1 MDNPWTELPLF
12 KAALTKKGLQP
23 KEFERTLRSKIA
35 KIFENE
41 GEVVDRSVEIS
52 VERVRKIVCIR
63 ENESK
68 PGLDQRYKVA
78 LKKYVDYE
86 ILPNA
91 QTPPRELIKNS
102 GGSQGNDRYKKTLVD
117 NYHEKQNELFSKD
130 NLLGKEFRELNPPI
144 KLNEKGLFIRD
155 DDTPFST
162 EDACRVIDKFTCMFL
177 QYFIRLKNKDQ
188 VPCGEWEPQNLSDI
202 QSRCE
207 LILGGRVSLDWGI
220 ENNLLENGGYNIW
233 KGHVM
238 IVMSYAALV
247 VVLDMIVKKQKP
259 RKKKPVVKRQLL
271 GCCAMC

>member
-1 MDNPWTELPLF
+1 MDSPWTELPLF
-12 KAALTKKGLQP
+12 EAALTKKGLLP
-23 KEFERTLRSKIA
+23 KEFERTLLSKIS

-41 GEVVDRSVEIS
+41 REVVDRSVEIS

-78 LKKYVDYE
+78 LSKLTDDK
-86 ILPNA
+86 ILPNKE
-91 QTPPRELIKNS
+91 TPPKKLIKNT
-102 GGSQGNDRYKKTLVD
+102 GGRQGDDRYGKKLAND
-117 NYHEKQNELFSKD
+117 YHKNQSKLFSYD
-130 NLLGKEFRELNPPI
+130 NLLGREFHKLTPAI
-144 KLNEKGLFIRD
+144 KLNKKGYFIHN

-177 QYFIRLKNKDQ
+177 QYLIRLKNNGQ
-188 VPCGEWEPQNLSDI
+188 VPSGEWEPQNLSDI
-202 QSRCE
+202 QSLCE

-220 ENNLLENGGYNIW
+220 ENDLLEKDAYNNW
-233 KGHVM
+233 KSHVM
-238 IVMSYAALV
+238 IIMSYAALV

-271 GCCAMC
+271 GCCAMR

>member
-1 MDNPWTELPLF
+1 M
-12 KAALTKKGLQP
+12 KKGLLP
-23 KEFERTLRSKIA
+23 KEFERTLLSKIS

>member
-1 MDNPWTELPLF
+1 M
-12 KAALTKKGLQP
+12 KKGLLP
-23 KEFERTLRSKIA
+23 KEFERTLLSKIS

-41 GEVVDRSVEIS
+41 GEDVDRSVEIS

-68 PGLDQRYKVA
+68 PDLDQRYKVA
-78 LKKYVDYE
+78 LSKLTDDK
-86 ILPNA
+86 ILPNK
-91 QTPPRELIKNS
+91 QTPPTKLIKNT
-102 GGSQGNDRYKKTLVD
+102 GGKQGDKKYNRELAD
-117 NYHEKQNELFSKD
+117 NYHENQRELFSYD
-130 NLLGKEFRELNPPI
+130 NLLGREFHKLTPPI
-144 KLNEKGLFIRD
+144 KLNEDGLFIHD

-177 QYFIRLKNKDQ
+177 QYLIRLNNNGQ
-188 VPCGEWEPQNLSDI
+188 VPSGEWEPQNLSDI

-207 LILGGRVSLDWGI
+207 LILGGRMILDWGI
-220 ENNLLENGGYNIW
+220 ENDLLKKGAYKNW
-233 KGHVM
+233 KSHVM

>member
-1 MDNPWTELPLF
+1 M
-12 KAALTKKGLQP
+12 KKGLLP
-23 KEFERTLRSKIA
+23 KEFERTLLSKIS

-41 GEVVDRSVEIS
+41 REVVDRSVEIS

-78 LKKYVDYE
+78 LNKLTDDK
-86 ILPNA
+86 ILPNK
-91 QTPPRELIKNS
+91 QTTPEKLIKS
-102 GGSQGNDRYKKTLVD
+102 TGGRQGNKRYNKELAD
-117 NYHEKQNELFSKD
+117 NYHKNQRELFSND
-130 NLLGKEFRELNPPI
+130 NLLGREFHKLTPPIELNE
-144 KLNEKGLFIRD
+144 NGLFIHD

-177 QYFIRLKNKDQ
+177 QYLIRLKNNGQ
-188 VPCGEWEPQNLSDI
+188 VPSGEWEPQNLPDI

-207 LILGGRVSLDWGI
+207 TILGGRMSLDWGI
-220 ENNLLENGGYNIW
+220 ENDLLKNNGYNNW
-233 KGHVM
+233 KSHVM

-247 VVLDMIVKKQKP
+247 VVLDMIVKKQKS

>member
-1 MDNPWTELPLF
+1 MDSPWNELPPF
-12 KAALTKKGLQP
+12 EAALMKKGLLP
-23 KEFERTLRSKIA
+23 KEFERTLLSKIS

-41 GEVVDRSVEIS
+41 REVVDRSVEIS

-78 LKKYVDYE
+78 LSKLTDDK
-86 ILPNA
+86 ILPNK
-91 QTPPRELIKNS
+91 QTTPKKLIENT
-102 GGSQGNDRYKKTLVD
+102 GGRQGNKRYNKELAD
-117 NYHEKQNELFSKD
+117 NYHKNQRELFSYN
-130 NLLGKEFRELNPPI
+130 NLLGREFHKLTPSI
-144 KLNEKGLFIRD
+144 KLNEDGLFIHND
-155 DDTPFST
+155 DKPFST

-177 QYFIRLKNKDQ
+177 QYLIRLKNNGQ
-188 VPCGEWEPQNLSDI
+188 VPSGEWEPQKLSDI

-207 LILGGRVSLDWGI
+207 LILGGRMSLDWGI
-220 ENNLLENGGYNIW
+220 ENDLLKKDGYNNW
-233 KGHVM
+233 KSHVM